1 MIFTAH
7 ADDERQVL
15 PPEGDEARVGIEQE
29 LNLISSCVFSS
40 VRNCVCSVV
49 QTSLTNVCPKT
60 KTSMRGRQKLPL

>member
-40 VRNCVCSVV
+40 VRNCVCSVRW
-49 QTSLTNVCPKT
+49 K
-60 KTSMRGRQKLPL
+60 KRWRRH